1 MKNKLYESIL
11 QNISNEL
18 KNDNENKNTAFHV
31 FIDAMHG
38 KTVYDTDGPCGDLN
52 DALPALKVTEMGLM
66 KMFQYKYS
74 ENDEYIKLLTEL
86 ADKIHYSNF
95 AETVCRNSIEAKKR
109 YQDSHIC
116 KTYIVAGTCNW
127 PCTIKATENGW
138 STEFGYD
145 GNHEETVQYHTPQEN
160 FEAAYKWASEHYGKL
175 LNKNK

>member
-11 QNISNEL
+11 QNITDEL
-18 KNDNENKNTAFHV
+18 KNNNENKNTAFHV

-52 DALPALKVTEMGLM
+52 DALPTLKVTEMGLM

-127 PCTIKATENGW
+127 PCTIKATEM
-138 STEFGYD
+138 D
-145 GNHEETVQYHTPQEN
+145 GLLNSAMMVIMKKQYNTIRP
-160 FEAAYKWASEHYGKL
+160 KKISKL
-175 LNKNK
+175 LINGHLNIMENC